1 VTSEFLYPI
10 VVCVS
15 SITTFLTPYLI
26 RWSDPLA
33 GTIHRI
39 APKGLIAALEVYVS
53 HVRRLGET
61 DGKPAGARLLRRLL
75 LRLLVDVA
83 LITAVFVSV
92 RIVRPNVAGSLA
104 LLPDWLGGERTVL
117 WGAALVLSLPI
128 LVATFQTL
136 RALAAVLAVMSV
148 PGRRSQGQAGT
159 IRTIISTTV
168 VLAGSV
174 GLALLVLLL
183 SSAILPPWPV
193 LTALILVLA
202 GAAAFAWRPVA
213 RLYERASLVFES
225 STGPAIVPHGD
236 LPPPL
241 HDLQ

>member
-1 VTSEFLYPI
+1 
-10 VVCVS
+10 
-15 SITTFLTPYLI
+15 
-26 RWSDPLA
+26 
-33 GTIHRI
+33 
-39 APKGLIAALEVYVS
+39 
-53 HVRRLGET
+53 
-61 DGKPAGARLLRRLL
+61 
-75 LRLLVDVA
+75 
-83 LITAVFVSV
+83 
-92 RIVRPNVAGSLA
+92 
-104 LLPDWLGGERTVL
+104 
-117 WGAALVLSLPI
+117 
-128 LVATFQTL
+128 
-136 RALAAVLAVMSV
+136 
-148 PGRRSQGQAGT
+148 
-159 IRTIISTTV
+159 V

-241 HDLQ
+241 HDLQGEMDLEKVAIGAGAPSVDASASSRSAAAPERVSSPSSAAGSAS

>member
-1 VTSEFLYPI
+1 MPSSGPATGRPPAALGTSLGVTSEFLYPI

-75 LRLLVDVA
+75 LRLLVGVA
-83 LITAVFVSV
+83 FITAVFVSV

-104 LLPDWLGGERTVL
+104 LLPDWLGGSGRSS
-117 WGAALVLSLPI
+117 GA
-128 LVATFQTL
+128 
-136 RALAAVLAVMSV
+136 
-148 PGRRSQGQAGT
+148 RRWS
-159 IRTIISTTV
+159 
-168 VLAGSV
+168 
-174 GLALLVLLL
+174 
-183 SSAILPPWPV
+183 
-193 LTALILVLA
+193 
-202 GAAAFAWRPVA
+202 
-213 RLYERASLVFES
+213 
-225 STGPAIVPHGD
+225 
-236 LPPPL
+236 
-241 HDLQ
+241 